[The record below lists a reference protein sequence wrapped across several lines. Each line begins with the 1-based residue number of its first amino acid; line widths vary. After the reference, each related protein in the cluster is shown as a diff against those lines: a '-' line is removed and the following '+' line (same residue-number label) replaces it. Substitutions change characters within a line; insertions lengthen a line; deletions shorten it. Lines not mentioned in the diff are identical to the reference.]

1 MAMPFLH
8 IFLNVGRTERYEF
21 GFNSECPP
29 CVGDVVDL
37 FFRRPDTIDS
47 GAQILEC
54 RVVKRQWFLGYYAN
68 GDDDV
73 CELTVETNDP
83 IPEGYVPDSKAW
95 PSETWSE
102 RKSLLRQITEELRQG

>member
-1 MAMPFLH
+1 MHVIVMPFLH

-21 GFNSECPP
+21 GFSSECSP

-37 FFRRPDTIDS
+37 FFREPDTTDS
-47 GAQILEC
+47 DAEILEC

-68 GDDDV
+68 GDDE
-73 CELTVETNDP
+73 CELTVETSDP
-83 IPEGYVPDSKAW
+83 IPEGYVPDSEAW

-102 RKSLLRQITEELRQG
+102 RKSLLRQITEA